1 MIYQKKILLKVK
13 LWLHR
18 WRVIFPGC
26 HYMVVLKE
34 LITYVTTVY
43 FFSSSF
49 FLVYDHTGPICDI
62 STNAS
67 SILYSHNVM
76 FSACAV
82 SVCHMVLL
90 LLHVEHFINFYFIP
104 IDLLA
109 RLSLNVSLLQSPIAS
124 CCLSVGKL
132 KRTY

>member
-1 MIYQKKILLKVK
+1 MESNIS
-13 LWLHR
+13 WMPLHGSSEGAHNLCNN
-18 WRVIFPGC
+18 RVFF
-26 HYMVVLKE
+26 
-34 LITYVTTVY
+34 LIV
-43 FFSSSF
+43 FF

-76 FSACAV
+76 FSAGAV

-109 RLSLNVSLLQSPIAS
+109 RLSLNVSLLQSPITS